1 MSGTNEAKAQEFLKE
16 KKERTKA
23 LVNRGVERAGN
34 SGRQSGPKVG
44 VKPQG
49 TSEPRPRPY

>member
-16 KKERTKA
+16 KKEKTKA
-23 LVNRGVERAGN
+23 LVKRGVERAGN

-44 VKPQG
+44 VKGQS
-49 TSEPRPRPY
+49 TSEPRYRAS